1 MQRTVIL
8 ARVILRWHNHLDPNV
23 RKDPVTP
30 EEEQIIF
37 EQYDIHENKW
47 ATIAAALQHRRDSTI
62 KNYFY
67 ATLRRKIRR
76 ICKLLRKRNVG
87 TKNQRVC

>member
-1 MQRTVIL
+1 M
-8 ARVILRWHNHLDPNV
+8 DPNV

-47 ATIAAALQHRRDSTI
+47 ATIAATLNQRRDSTI

-76 ICKLLRKRNVG
+76 ICKLLRLRDVG
-87 TKNQRVC
+87 KKIGAFAK